1 MVEPISADDLDG
13 ERGEL
18 LPDRE
23 VLSLLTDPTAMGA
36 PTLLGPPATAGGG
49 ATDVAGGMTADA
61 QHLAGSAAAHAPA
74 SETYSPTET
83 ASAG

>member
-23 VLSLLTDPTAMGA
+23 VLSLLTDPTAMGV
-36 PTLLGPPATAGGG
+36 PSLLGPPATADGG
-49 ATDVAGGMTADA
+49 ASDVAGGMTGEA
-61 QHLAGSAAAHAPA
+61 QHLAGSAASHAPPA
-74 SETYSPTET
+74 DTYSPTET
-83 ASAG
+83 ATAG